1 MQLERKVSQ
10 RMSKSM
16 NTDFYYMRIRCATAL
31 TKSRYIDL
39 SATFNLGGSSDITFG
54 LLHLRQ
60 RTHGDKPP
68 ARSCEC
74 A

>member
-1 MQLERKVSQ
+1 MQLKRKVSQ

-16 NTDFYYMRIRCATAL
+16 NTDFVAHFYYMRIRCATAL

-39 SATFNLGGSSDITFG
+39 SATFNLGGSSDITC
-54 LLHLRQ
+54 Q